1 MIFSNLLYRLRWFNT
16 PAGILM
22 LLLQRTPVLR
32 MMVSESP
39 GFGLQSGEVLKSAF
53 ALVALGAYNSVA
65 GATVFNATA
74 VSPATVT
81 PASGGANTTFT
92 STIANNSAFSL
103 AFNGT
108 GAPSTIRSW
117 KVTGTLPAGI
127 SVTGGT
133 AITGGFVFNGLK
145 VTLSGTPTVSGSQTL
160 SIRAYDSLNASGN
173 NAGITC
179 IVSVTGGVTQV
190 APAFTTQ
197 PATQTVTAGT
207 NVTFSASAS
216 GVPTPTLQWYLGT
229 NALTGKTT
237 GTLTLT
243 NVQAVNAGSY
253 TVVATNSAAP
263 SGVSSTAATLTV
275 NPAPVA
281 PAFTTQPATQTVTA
295 GTNVTFSAAASGTP
309 TPTLQWFKDSVAIN
323 GQTTA
328 TLTLTAVQA
337 SAAGSYTVVATN
349 SAAPSG
355 VSSTA
360 ATLTVNPAP
369 VAPAFTTQPATQT
382 VTAGTNVT
390 FTSAASGTPP
400 PTLQWF
406 KDSVALNGQT
416 TGTLTLTNVQA
427 VNAGSYTVVATNSA
441 APSGVSSTAATL
453 TVNPAPVAPAFT
465 TQPAAQTV
473 TAGTNVTFSAAAS
486 GTPTPTLQWFRADL
500 LSSGSTATI
509 LLAGETRNTLVIAN
523 VQASDSGSYFFAVAT
538 NSAAPSGVSS
548 TAATLTVGSVST
560 VPVFTT
566 QPRSQSVILG
576 SNVSFT
582 VVATGTPAPTY
593 QWFKDDVLMPGKTSA
608 TLVFTD
614 VQLSDQGYF
623 RVMIYNDATP
633 AGSPSRRV
641 LLQVMTPLEVWRQV
655 NLGTRANTGSAADN
669 ADPDGDGVSN
679 LLEYALGGNPGSAS
693 SAPSPQI
700 STVRNGNSDYLTLSL
715 TPAVSDVI
723 YQVEVSADLTTWTST
738 MLTGLTI
745 GQTYTYTD
753 TVAVN
758 TGPHRYLRLRVTS
771 P

>member
-207 NVTFSASAS
+207 NVTFSA
-216 GVPTPTLQWYLGT
+216 
-229 NALTGKTT
+229 
-237 GTLTLT
+237 
-243 NVQAVNAGSY
+243 
-253 TVVATNSAAP
+253 
-263 SGVSSTAATLTV
+263 
-275 NPAPVA
+275 
-281 PAFTTQPATQTVTA
+281 
-295 GTNVTFSAAASGTP
+295 
-309 TPTLQWFKDSVAIN
+309 
-323 GQTTA
+323 
-328 TLTLTAVQA
+328 
-337 SAAGSYTVVATN
+337 
-349 SAAPSG
+349 
-355 VSSTA
+355 
-360 ATLTVNPAP
+360 
-369 VAPAFTTQPATQT
+369 
-382 VTAGTNVT
+382 
-390 FTSAASGTPP
+390 
-400 PTLQWF
+400 
-406 KDSVALNGQT
+406 
-416 TGTLTLTNVQA
+416 
-427 VNAGSYTVVATNSA
+427 
-441 APSGVSSTAATL
+441 
-453 TVNPAPVAPAFT
+453 
-465 TQPAAQTV
+465 
-473 TAGTNVTFSAAAS
+473 AAS

-509 LLAGETRNTLVIAN
+509 LLAGETGNTLAIAN

>member
-197 PATQTVTAGT
+197 PATQTVTAGG

-309 TPTLQWFKDSVAIN
+309 TPTLQWF
-323 GQTTA
+323 
-328 TLTLTAVQA
+328 
-337 SAAGSYTVVATN
+337 
-349 SAAPSG
+349 
-355 VSSTA
+355 
-360 ATLTVNPAP
+360 
-369 VAPAFTTQPATQT
+369 
-382 VTAGTNVT
+382 
-390 FTSAASGTPP
+390 
-400 PTLQWF
+400 
-406 KDSVALNGQT
+406 
-416 TGTLTLTNVQA
+416 
-427 VNAGSYTVVATNSA
+427 
-441 APSGVSSTAATL
+441 
-453 TVNPAPVAPAFT
+453 
-465 TQPAAQTV
+465 
-473 TAGTNVTFSAAAS
+473 
-486 GTPTPTLQWFRADL
+486 RADL

-560 VPVFTT
+560 VPGFTT